1 MNNLPNTTAKPSVEA
16 STVFKFGQNQ
26 PLPKGYRVK
35 RITDSYYTPSNSSTS
50 TSSLFT
56 INTPTVIPSATES
69 SEKQINEIKTLLK
82 GVIHNEIFESDED
95 EDDQESNEH
104 EGCNV
109 TVTKTL
115 K

>member
-1 MNNLPNTTAKPSVEA
+1 MNNLPTTTAKPSVEA

-56 INTPTVIPSATES
+56 INTTTVIPSTSDS
-69 SEKQINEIKTLLK
+69 SEKQINDIKTLLK

-95 EDDQESNEH
+95 DQESNEH

-109 TVTKTL
+109 TVTRKL